1 MIVIDSSKEAVLD
14 TSAIMSLLLKDST
27 TQTIESKISMF
38 DYFHISDLTYYESFN
53 TIWKTVQRNDI
64 SIEDSNNI
72 MGETYLFLNLMNIHS
87 FKEIV
92 KGAFSLSVK
101 MGITV
106 YDASYVFLAIS
117 LSIPL
122 ITSDKKLINK
132 IKQHKLNIL

>member
-1 MIVIDSSKEAVLD
+1 MKDSS
-14 TSAIMSLLLKDST
+14 
-27 TQTIESKISMF
+27 TQTIESKISIF
-38 DYFHISDLTYYESFN
+38 EYFHISDLTYYELFD

-64 SIEDSNNI
+64 SIENGNNI
-72 MGETYLFLNLMNIHS
+72 MNIHS

-106 YDASYVFLAIS
+106 YDASYVFLAMT

-122 ITSDKKLINK
+122 ITSDKKLIN
-132 IKQHKLNIL
+132 